1 MFRTSAKTG
10 ENVELAVES
19 LVKLISFNIDNIREK
34 KVVGVEKKKQEE

>member
-19 LVKLISFNIDNIREK
+19 LIKVIKVKMEMKEPQLLGSKPINS
-34 KVVGVEKKKQEE
+34 KQ

>member
-19 LVKLISFNIDNIREK
+19 LVKTISLK
-34 KVVGVEKKKQEE
+34 YGAG